1 MRVDDRYMNSSQAIQ
16 PGKASGAQEV
26 DRQLEMRSGE
36 PRWGLASD
44 RVELS
49 ELTGGLARMLSL
61 AARQRAERV
70 ENLRQDY
77 AAGRYQVNV
86 AELSRKIAVEMRA
99 SASQPLAAE
108 PTRKP

>member
-26 DRQLEMRSGE
+26 DRQPEMRSGE

-61 AARQRAERV
+61 AAQQRAEHV
-70 ENLRQDY
+70 ERLRQDY
-77 AAGRYQVNV
+77 AAGRYQVNI
-86 AELSRKIAVEMRA
+86 AELSRKIAAEMRT
-99 SASQPLAAE
+99 SASKPLVNE
-108 PTRKP
+108 VGRKP